1 MINVQ
6 TIQGV
11 KIFSLDP
18 VLFDNWAVKASIT
31 IDGTICVVMFN
42 TLTYDAQVKYFNDE
56 EQAYTYL
63 HYNLT

>member
-31 IDGTICVVMFN
+31 IDLSLI
-42 TLTYDAQVKYFNDE
+42 
-56 EQAYTYL
+56 
-63 HYNLT
+63 HI